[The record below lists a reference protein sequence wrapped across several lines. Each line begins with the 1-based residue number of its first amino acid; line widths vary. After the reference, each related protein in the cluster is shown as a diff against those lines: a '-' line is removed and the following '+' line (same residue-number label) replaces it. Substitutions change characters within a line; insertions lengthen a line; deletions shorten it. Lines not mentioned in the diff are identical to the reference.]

1 MNQDIKKFVETL
13 CNVLGDKLPDC
24 HLEPQDTL
32 KDNGI
37 HFHSI
42 VIRKEGSLIAP
53 TIHVDEYFERY
64 NSGSEV
70 LDRIVKDILDQY
82 SEGLKN
88 QESFEGIDFALFLS
102 AYENVKGRIFMRFL
116 NRDENEELLK
126 KIPYVTYAGDIVIVF
141 KIAMQQDAESVAS
154 AYVTNDFLS
163 KWNIDVSVVLSDA
176 LENANSQGFRFVSLK
191 DMMEEMTGADLGG
204 ELGMDMEF
212 PFVLSNS
219 NGING
224 AVAIAYAAKQV
235 REELGVNYYVIPS
248 SVHEVLIIPETADI
262 TPEYMKEM
270 IKDANLTA
278 VTKADFLSNELY
290 YYDEEKGVRVA

>member
-13 CNVLGDKLPDC
+13 GEVLGDKLPDC

-53 TIHVDEYFERY
+53 AIHVDEYFERY

-70 LDRIVKDILDQY
+70 LDSIVKDILDQY
-82 SEGLKN
+82 SEGLK
-88 QESFEGIDFALFLS
+88 QQKPFEGIDFDILLS
-102 AYENVKGRIFMRFL
+102 AYENVKDRIFMRFL

-163 KWNIDVSVVLSDA
+163 QWKVDASVVLSDA

-191 DMMEEMTGADLGG
+191 DMMEEMTGADLSDG
-204 ELGMDMEF
+204 LDMEF
-212 PFVLSNS
+212 PMFVLSNCT
-219 NGING
+219 GING
-224 AVAIAYAAKQV
+224 AVAIAYAAKQIWE
-235 REELGVNYYVIPS
+235 RLGVNYYVIPS
-248 SVHEVLIIPETADI
+248 SIHEVLIIPETADI

-270 IKDANLTA
+270 IESANATA

-290 YYDEEKGVRVA
+290 YYDEEKGIRVA

>member
-1 MNQDIKKFVETL
+1 MNQSIEKFVEIL
-13 CNVLGDKLPDC
+13 CEVLGDKLPDC
-24 HLEPQDTL
+24 HLKPQDTL

-37 HFHSI
+37 RFHSI
-42 VIRKEGSLIAP
+42 VIEKEGSRIAP
-53 TIHVDEYFERY
+53 AIHVDDYFELY
-64 NSGSEV
+64 NSGSEI
-70 LDRIVKDILDQY
+70 LDDIVKDILERY
-82 SEGLKN
+82 SEGLKQ
-88 QESFEGIDFALFLS
+88 QESFEGIDLDILLS
-102 AYENVKGRIFMRFL
+102 AYENVKGQIFMRFL
-116 NRDENEELLK
+116 NGGENEELLK

-154 AYVTNDFLS
+154 AYVTNDLLS

-191 DMMEEMTGADLGG
+191 DMMEEMTGVDLSEG
-204 ELGMDMEF
+204 LDMEY
-212 PFVLSNS
+212 PFVLSNC

-224 AVAIAYAAKQV
+224 AVAIAYAAKQI
-235 REELGVNYYVIPS
+235 RERLGVNYYVIPS

-270 IKDANLTA
+270 IESANATA

-290 YYDEEKGVRVA
+290 YYDEEKGIRVA